1 MAYTHGVRTEE
12 VPTSLL
18 PTAESDAGIPVFFG
32 TAPIG
37 MTADETNVNKPVL
50 CYSYAEAVAA
60 FGFVPAKLEEKS
72 KLKKFDYTISEFI
85 DSAFSKFGIS
95 PVIIVNVLDP
105 TKHKGTQI
113 SDEEFHFD
121 KRGTATIAKTG
132 IILSTV
138 EIKKDPEETKTLNED
153 YVLSFNEAGELVIT
167 SLLDERGEYKL
178 NDSDTFKITA
188 EVTDPTK
195 VQATDIIGGV
205 SADGKKSGL
214 ELVSEVFP
222 RFRLVPGILLAP
234 GFSDSPAVAAALSA
248 KCQSIN
254 SVFNAVAVAD
264 LPTKTVKKYSDAPK
278 WKNDNNYVDEF
289 LVACWPMVQL
299 DGVAYHLSTQAAC
312 LMALTDSENSDVP
325 YVSPS
330 NKNLQ
335 MTGLCLEDGSEVVIG
350 QDEAAYLNG
359 EGLATALNFIGGWVL
374 WGNRTSC
381 YPGNTDVKDAFIPV
395 RRMMNWIGN
404 TLVQTFWQRVDF
416 PLNRRQINTV
426 MDSCNIWLNG
436 LASREFILG
445 GRVEF
450 LSSENT
456 TTDLMDGKARFHV
469 FVTPPSPNREIDFIL
484 EYDPQYLE
492 TLFS

>member
-18 PTAESDAGIPVFFG
+18 PTAESDAGIPVVFG

-37 MTADETNVNKPVL
+37 MTDESNVNKPVL

-60 FGFVPAKLEEKS
+60 FGFVPAKEDKTG
-72 KLKKFDYTISEFI
+72 KTKKFDYSISEFI
-85 DSAFSKFGIS
+85 DVAFSKFGIS
-95 PVIIVNVLDP
+95 PVVIVNVLDP
-105 TKHKGTQI
+105 TTHKKSEISSQEFKVDKH
-113 SDEEFHFD
+113 
-121 KRGTATIAKTG
+121 GTATIAATG
-132 IILSTV
+132 IILSSV
-138 EIKKDPEETKTLNED
+138 KIVKDEDTAVNLGED
-153 YVLSFNEAGELVIT
+153 YALSFNDEGELVVT
-167 SLLDERGEYKL
+167 SLLDEEGNYKL
-178 NDSDTFKITA
+178 KDSDTLKITA
-188 EVTDPTK
+188 DQTDPTLVK
-195 VQATDIIGGV
+195 DTDIVGGV
-205 SADGKKSGL
+205 SVDGKKSGL
-214 ELVSEVFP
+214 ELLGEIFP
-222 RFRLVPGILLAP
+222 RFRLVPGIILAP
-234 GFSDSPAVAAALSA
+234 GFSDDPTVAATMSA

-254 SVFNAVAVAD
+254 GVFNAIAVAD
-264 LPTKTVKKYSDAPK
+264 LPTSKVKKYSDAPG

-289 LVACWPMVQL
+289 LVSCWPMIQL
-299 DGVAYHLSTQAAC
+299 DGVLYHLSTQAAC
-312 LMALTDSENSDVP
+312 LMSATDADNSDVP

-335 MTGLCLEDGSEVVIG
+335 MTGMCLDDGSEVVIG

-359 EGLATALNFIGGWVL
+359 EGLVTALNFIGGWVL

-450 LSSENT
+450 LSTENT

-469 FVTPPSPNREIDFIL
+469 YVTPPSPNREIDFIL
-484 EYDPQYLE
+484 EYDPQYLQ